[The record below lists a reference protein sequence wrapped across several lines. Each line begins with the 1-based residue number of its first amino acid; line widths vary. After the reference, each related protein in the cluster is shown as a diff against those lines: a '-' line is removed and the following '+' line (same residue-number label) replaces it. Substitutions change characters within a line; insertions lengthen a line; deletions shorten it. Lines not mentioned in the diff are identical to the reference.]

1 MFKQNNK
8 VETGRVRA
16 HETAESASLK
26 VHEIID
32 RMAEHGETGAE
43 RAHVLRAAAT
53 EQAAATRES
62 AAAHAAELRAQ
73 AHEARK
79 QAVKDAQKGKK
90 AARKR
95 GKKAGK
101 EVHDLRDTLVDDVL
115 PKVTATAT
123 TLAAAGVAAGRK
135 AADEAA
141 TRAPEVVAALRDEQD
156 PRMALAAAKGER
168 PRTKR
173 RGLKFLLLAL
183 VAGGI
188 AAFVAKQ
195 KQAPKK
201 DPWAVPA
208 GDPYKA
214 PTTGRESTVAAP
226 AAAPLA
232 EKSDSAPAPASDP
245 LAAPTALDQDPL
257 AAPAAPVD
265 DTPEAR
271 AQSADADAAEGS
283 DAWSSARDWAD
294 NSSIPSVSGTSEGTD
309 LSTEHLG
316 GDLPAEGDT
325 KA

>member
-26 VHEIID
+26 VHELID
-32 RMAEHGETGAE
+32 KVAEHGETGAV
-43 RAHVLRAAAT
+43 RAHELRAAAT
-53 EQAAATRES
+53 EQAAATRAS
-62 AAAHAAELRAQ
+62 AATHAADLREQ

-79 QAVKDAQKGKK
+79 QAVKDAKKGKK

-95 GKKAGK
+95 GKQAGK
-101 EVHDLRDTLVDDVL
+101 EVHELRDTLVEDVL

-123 TLAAAGVAAGRK
+123 TLAAAGAAAGRK

-141 TRAPEVVAALRDEQD
+141 TRAPEVVAALREEHD
-156 PRMALAAAKGER
+156 PKLALAAAKGER
-168 PRTKR
+168 PLKKR

-195 KQAPKK
+195 RQAPKK

-214 PTTGRESTVAAP
+214 PATGRESTVG
-226 AAAPLA
+226 AAPLA
-232 EKSDSAPAPASDP
+232 EKADSAPTPASDP

-257 AAPAAPVD
+257 AAPAAPVA

-271 AQSADADAAEGS
+271 AQSTDADAAEGT

-294 NSSIPSVSGTSEGTD
+294 NSSVPSVSGTSEGTD

-316 GDLPAEGDT
+316 GDQSPEGDT